1 MKNKILISIH
11 PDHVQN
17 ILKGIKKYEYRKSV
31 AKQEIASILI
41 YETRPTMKVVAEV
54 EIVSVMSLSPESLWS
69 LTGNESGVDKGF
81 FDNYFKGRN
90 VAYAYKLGKVK
101 VFKKPRSLDFYG
113 VKNAPQ
119 SFVYLE

>member
-101 VFKKPRSLDFYG
+101 VFKKPRSLNFYG